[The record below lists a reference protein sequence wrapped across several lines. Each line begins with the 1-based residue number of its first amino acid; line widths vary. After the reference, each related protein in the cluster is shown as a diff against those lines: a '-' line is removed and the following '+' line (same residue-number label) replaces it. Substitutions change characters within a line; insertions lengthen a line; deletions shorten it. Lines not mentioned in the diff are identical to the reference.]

1 MFRCKVVPQSQR
13 PRIVIIFILRE
24 QPLASRIQDKS
35 RPQTNR
41 ELGWRKAT
49 RAAFI
54 TTLLRIP

>member
-1 MFRCKVVPQSQR
+1 MPQSQR